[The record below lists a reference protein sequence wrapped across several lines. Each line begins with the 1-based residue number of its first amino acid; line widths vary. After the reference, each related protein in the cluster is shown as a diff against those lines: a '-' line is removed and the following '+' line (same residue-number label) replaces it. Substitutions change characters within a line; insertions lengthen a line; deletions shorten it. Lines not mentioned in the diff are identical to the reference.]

1 MQDVQMLELKRI
13 YKAYLQTPNI
23 AELISGIETMQAAYA
38 GKGYPAAGKNGK
50 LPPRLKREDLALV
63 GVAHFGQ
70 ASGAG
75 GSTAAGSPPSPATR
89 CGSW

>member
-38 GKGYPAAGKNGK
+38 GKGYPAA
-50 LPPRLKREDLALV
+50 DLALV